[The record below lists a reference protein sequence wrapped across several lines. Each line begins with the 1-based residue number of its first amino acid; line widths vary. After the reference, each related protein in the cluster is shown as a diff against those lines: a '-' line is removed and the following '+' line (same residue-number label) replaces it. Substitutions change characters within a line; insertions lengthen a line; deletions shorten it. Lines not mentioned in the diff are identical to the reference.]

1 MEGRVLVMAAK
12 REEAF
17 VPLTDGQKTVS
28 AASDLEVVG

>member
-17 VPLTDGQKTVS
+17 VPLTGGQKTVS